1 MSNLIDAILN
11 FSRMSRQPLA
21 KQLLYPAQLVHEV
34 VDELLPLE
42 KGRTIDVSVSE
53 IPPCKGDPALVKQ
66 VFYNLISNSLK
77 FTRNREKAVISIG
90 SMESDGR
97 TVYFVRDNGVG
108 FDMKYVDKLF
118 SVFQRLHDEKMY
130 EGTGIGLAI
139 AQRIIQRHG
148 GQIWAEG
155 KVSEGAAFYF
165 TLE

>member
-1 MSNLIDAILN
+1 
-11 FSRMSRQPLA
+11 
-21 KQLLYPAQLVHEV
+21 VHEV

-42 KGRTIDVSVSE
+42 KGRTIDISIGE
-53 IPPCKGDPALVKQ
+53 MPPGSGDPALVKQ
-66 VFYNLISNSLK
+66 VFYNLLSNSLK
-77 FTRNREKAVISIG
+77 FTRNRERAVIGIG
-90 SMESDGR
+90 STESDEH
-97 TVYFVRDNGVG
+97 TAYFVRDNGVG

-155 KVSEGAAFYF
+155 KVDEGAAFYF